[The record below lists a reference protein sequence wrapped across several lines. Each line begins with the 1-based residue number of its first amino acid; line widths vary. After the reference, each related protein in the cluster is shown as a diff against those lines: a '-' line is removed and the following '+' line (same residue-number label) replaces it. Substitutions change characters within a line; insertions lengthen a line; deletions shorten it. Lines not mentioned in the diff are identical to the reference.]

1 MAIRKNVMYRVITL
15 KSGKTQMV
23 VFKTGLVQG
32 KNVDD
37 FGILLAL
44 DSNVNKLRNS
54 QQFNKLKKKITVYPK
69 Y

>member
-1 MAIRKNVMYRVITL
+1 MF
-15 KSGKTQMV
+15 

-44 DSNVNKLRNS
+44 VSNVNKIRNS
-54 QQFNKLKKKITVYPK
+54 QQFNK
-69 Y
+69 